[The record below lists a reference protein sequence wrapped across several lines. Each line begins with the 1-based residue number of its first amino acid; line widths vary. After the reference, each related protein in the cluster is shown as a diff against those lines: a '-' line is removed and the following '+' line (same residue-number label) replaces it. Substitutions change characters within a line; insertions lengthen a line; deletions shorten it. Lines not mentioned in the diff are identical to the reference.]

1 MQFTRGL
8 RAKIRKWL
16 GGLRRSPHNAPFG
29 AGAP

>member
-1 MQFTRGL
+1 MQFTRGV

-16 GGLRRSPHNAPFG
+16 GLDKSPLEVPFG